1 MPVYPEAMQRAITAL
16 SRLPGIGPRSAQ
28 RIAFFLLRS
37 RKDQVRELG
46 ESLVELKTTVKFCSV
61 CGNLTSHDPC
71 QVCSDPHRDQGLLCV
86 VEEPKDLIALE
97 ETGGY
102 RGLYHVLMGKITPL
116 DGIGPEHIRLS
127 ELEKR
132 VKRHPPREVIIAT
145 GSDTDGE
152 TTALYIA
159 RILKPLKIKVTRI
172 AFGIP
177 VGSSLDF
184 IDPTTLIRALKGR
197 TDL

>member
-1 MPVYPEAMQRAITAL
+1 MPAYPETMSRTIKAL

-37 RKDQVRELG
+37 GREQVRELA
-46 ESLVELKTTVKFCSV
+46 EALERLKAEVGCCSV
-61 CGNLTSHDPC
+61 CGNLTSSDPC
-71 QVCSDPHRDQGLLCV
+71 RICADPQRDRGLLCV

-97 ETGGY
+97 ESGGY

-116 DGIGPEHIRLS
+116 DGIGPEHIRLA
-127 ELEKR
+127 ELTRR
-132 VKRHPPREVIIAT
+132 VREHPPREVIIAT

-159 RILKPLKIKVTRI
+159 RILNPLAIKVTRI
-172 AFGIP
+172 ASGIP

-197 TDL
+197 TDI

>member
-1 MPVYPEAMQRAITAL
+1 MPAYPEAMRRAITAL
-16 SRLPGIGPRSAQ
+16 ARLPGIGPRSAQ

-37 RKDQVRELG
+37 GRGQVRELA
-46 ESLVELKTTVKFCSV
+46 ESLEQLKSSVKFCSV

-71 QVCSDPHRDQGLLCV
+71 RICSDPHRDRGLLCV

-102 RGLYHVLMGKITPL
+102 RGLYHVLMGRITPL
-116 DGIGPEHIRLS
+116 DGIGPEHIRLA

-132 VKRHPPREVIIAT
+132 VKKDPPREVIIAT

-159 RILKPLKIKVTRI
+159 RMLKELKVKASRI
-172 AFGIP
+172 ASGIP

>member
-1 MPVYPEAMQRAITAL
+1 MQRAITAL

-28 RIAFFLLRS
+28 RIVFFLLWRG
-37 RKDQVRELG
+37 KAQARELWQ
-46 ESLVELKTTVKFCSV
+46 SLEGLKTGVKFCSI
-61 CGNLTSHDPC
+61 CGNLTSRDPC
-71 QVCSDPHRDQGLLCV
+71 LVCADPQRDRELLCV

-102 RGLYHVLMGKITPL
+102 RGLYHVLMGRITPL
-116 DGIGPEHIRLS
+116 DGIGPEDIHLA
-127 ELEKR
+127 ELVKR
-132 VKRHPPREVIIAT
+132 VKENPIQEVIIAT
-145 GSDTDGE
+145 ASDTDGE
-152 TTALYIA
+152 TTALYLA
-159 RILKPLKIKVTRI
+159 RMLKPFQVKVTRI
-172 AFGIP
+172 ASGIP

>member
-1 MPVYPEAMQRAITAL
+1 MPAYPEAMQRAIAAL

-37 RKDQVRELG
+37 GREQIRELG
-46 ESLVELKTTVKFCSV
+46 ESLGELKTAVKFCSV

-71 QVCSDPHRDQGLLCV
+71 RVCGDPHRDRELLCV

-97 ETGGY
+97 ESGGY

-116 DGIGPEHIRLS
+116 DGIGPEHIRLA
-127 ELEKR
+127 ELAKRLKEKS
-132 VKRHPPREVIIAT
+132 PREVIIAT

-159 RILKPLKIKVTRI
+159 RMLKPLKVKATRI
-172 AFGIP
+172 ASGIP

-197 TDL
+197 TDI